1 MALLCFT
8 GKNNFSYNY
17 LIISKHVLIH
27 TFLILRGD
35 LTRERKNKIKVLKD
49 TNVSITGLAIR
60 STGKQ
65 NHLFVATPN
74 SVFLYNVTI
83 KDKEFKSPLD
93 TMGCARKCSVLAE
106 SMQDSHFM
114 IGRNDVITL
123 IEFHYAICQYHFTTN
138 NKFLL

>member
-1 MALLCFT
+1 MKQLSHNFQTCFNT
-8 GKNNFSYNY
+8 HFS
-17 LIISKHVLIH
+17 
-27 TFLILRGD
+27 ILRGD

-93 TMGCARKCSVLAE
+93 TMGCARKCNVLAE

-123 IEFHYAICQYHFTTN
+123 LEFHYTIYLISF
-138 NKFLL
+138 

>member
-1 MALLCFT
+1 M
-8 GKNNFSYNY
+8 
-17 LIISKHVLIH
+17 
-27 TFLILRGD
+27 
-35 LTRERKNKIKVLKD
+35 LKD

-60 STGKQ
+60 STSKQ
-65 NHLFVATPN
+65 NYLFVATPN
-74 SVFLYNVTI
+74 SVFLYNITT

-123 IEFHYAICQYHFTTN
+123 IKFHYMHCIKYFFNQYVYITLGN
-138 NKFLL
+138 LLLHTRW